1 MTPASLQMN
10 FISELKKCGDP
21 LYKKLQYWEFIP
33 ISSVDENQLNDL
45 ANTLSVPIEYITKK
59 KGVWSSDTTKNANYS
74 KLNETQQ
81 KQIDAQLK
89 VMIQSKYTNLNY
101 NGGIKPNI
109 LKEMSS
115 DYTINP
121 FDNSVVIIDEAH
133 NFVSRIVNKLP
144 KTTNVI
150 GNKIDVNEKFNK
162 TISGR
167 LYNYLME
174 ASNVRIVLLTGT
186 PIINYPNEI
195 GIMFNILRGFTKTWS
210 FDIDVGTSKKIDRD
224 SILDMFERENFVA
237 HDYVSYSGNKLT
249 ITRNPYGFV
258 NKKQIPKKKK
268 NIGGTKRNNKL
279 SMSTTIIRKNL
290 KSMNDDKYNTFPQ
303 LQYTS
308 DYNGNLKQGGSVD
321 DVFTGYNGVSFNSS
335 SRMSDILFVSRIRE
349 ILQKNYINIIDTQL
363 THHKCL
369 PDNSEI
375 FNNTFIDSELGKIN
389 NEELFKRRILGL
401 TSYFRSAQ
409 ESLLPRY
416 EMSETDN
423 IFHVVKCEMSD
434 YQFGVYEEIRKA
446 EDDNE
451 KSKRKKK
458 QSKGKN
464 GEELFTIP
472 STYRIFS
479 RACCNFAFPDEV
491 PRPKPDS
498 IEADNDEDV
507 ELIRMKNDKEFD
519 DDREDD
525 DDDDQKKVAKDNFVE
540 KFQKQNN

>member
-1 MTPASLQMN
+1 
-10 FISELKKCGDP
+10 
-21 LYKKLQYWEFIP
+21 
-33 ISSVDENQLNDL
+33 
-45 ANTLSVPIEYITKK
+45 
-59 KGVWSSDTTKNANYS
+59 
-74 KLNETQQ
+74 
-81 KQIDAQLK
+81 
-89 VMIQSKYTNLNY
+89 
-101 NGGIKPNI
+101 
-109 LKEMSS
+109 MSS

-389 NEELFKRRILGL
+389 NEDLFKRRILG
-401 TSYFRSAQ
+401 
-409 ESLLPRY
+409 
-416 EMSETDN
+416 
-423 IFHVVKCEMSD
+423 
-434 YQFGVYEEIRKA
+434 
-446 EDDNE
+446 
-451 KSKRKKK
+451 
-458 QSKGKN
+458 
-464 GEELFTIP
+464 
-472 STYRIFS
+472 
-479 RACCNFAFPDEV
+479 
-491 PRPKPDS
+491 
-498 IEADNDEDV
+498 
-507 ELIRMKNDKEFD
+507 
-519 DDREDD
+519 
-525 DDDDQKKVAKDNFVE
+525 
-540 KFQKQNN
+540 